1 MLNKN
6 SREMTVTG
14 GCLCGAVRYSS
25 ASAPRMVRACWC
37 RLCQY
42 LAAGNSTVNVCFS
55 TADVAIT
62 GVLTDYASVAD
73 SGNRMHRRFCPT
85 CGTPM
90 FSEAEAR
97 PHLIF
102 IRAGTLDDPEI
113 AAPQATIWASAAPQW
128 ACINETLPRFENQPP
143 PAT

>member
-1 MLNKN
+1 
-6 SREMTVTG
+6 MTITG
-14 GCLCGAVRYSS
+14 QCLCGAVRYSS
-25 ASAPRMVRACWC
+25 TSQPITTRTCWC

-42 LAAGNSTVNVCFS
+42 LGAGSATVNVCFS
-55 TADVAIT
+55 KADVTIT
-62 GVLTDYASVAD
+62 GALTDYASVAD

-102 IRAGTLDDPEI
+102 IRAGTLDDPELGAPSVTI
-113 AAPQATIWASAAPQW
+113 WTEAAPSW
-128 ACINETLPRFENQPP
+128 ACVNETLPKFGGQAP
-143 PAT
+143 PAA

>member
-1 MLNKN
+1 
-6 SREMTVTG
+6 MTITG

-25 ASAPRMVRACWC
+25 TAAPLAARTCWC

-42 LAAGNSTVNVCFS
+42 LGAGSATVNVCFPAEAV
-55 TADVAIT
+55 TVEGET
-62 GVLTDYASVAD
+62 RDYPSLAD

-85 CGTPM
+85 CGTSL

-102 IRAGTLDDPEI
+102 VRAGTLDDPELGR
-113 AAPQATIWASAAPQW
+113 PQATIWTSQAPSW
-128 ACINETLPRFENQPP
+128 ACFAEDIPRIEGQPP
-143 PAT
+143 PAG